1 MGIMLPDGLVWIMD
15 KLGFEWPDL
24 DEDEMRRGAEM
35 LRAYGGDLEDV
46 IQRTDNKINGELA
59 ASLEGEAGLAYV
71 AAWNANRSQN
81 LQKLVGVIDPAAT
94 GVDIAAGVVT
104 ALKTKVIIDVTSTA
118 VTVAAMLT
126 NPFTAPGA
134 VAVILAKKALL
145 NAAMDI
151 AMEEAMGIV
160 LPMVIEPLAEQVPA
174 IVMAVLDSP
183 IVEATG
189 ADPGRFMADLAALD
203 QASAEL
209 EVNAADIEDRTE
221 QLLADLMSLN
231 VTGG

>member
-1 MGIMLPDGLVWIMD
+1 MLPDGLIWIMD

-24 DEDEMRRGAEM
+24 DEDEMRRGADL

-46 IQRTDNKINGELA
+46 IQRTDRKINGELA
-59 ASLEGEAGLAYV
+59 ASLQGEAGLAYV
-71 AAWNANRSQN
+71 NAWNVNRSQN
-81 LQKLVGVIDPAAT
+81 LQRLVDVIDPAAT

-118 VTVAAMLT
+118 FTVAAMLT

-145 NAAMDI
+145 NIAMDM
-151 AMEEAMGIV
+151 AMEEAMSQV
-160 LPMVIEPLAEQVPA
+160 LPLVIEPLAEQVPA
-174 IVMAVLDSP
+174 IAMAVLDSP
-183 IVEATG
+183 LVEATG
-189 ADPGRFMADLAALD
+189 ADPGRFMADLQALD
-203 QASAEL
+203 QVSAEM
-209 EVNAADIEDRTE
+209 ESNAVDIEDRTE
-221 QLLADLMSLN
+221 QLIADLLSLN